1 MVPIDLSFVHFKQ
14 YRDKITIPTIN
25 SKTWPAE
32 DQEPTQKKESKSLHA
47 RCYIDIIRIL
57 HKS

>member
-1 MVPIDLSFVHFKQ
+1 MVPIDISFAHLKQ
-14 YRDKITIPTIN
+14 YRDKIMIPTRN
-25 SKTWPAE
+25 SKTWPAKN
-32 DQEPTQKKESKSLHA
+32 QESQTEKESKSLHA